1 MPASS
6 TRRRASSSISSLA
19 TPRAL
24 RAYVRAHPIVAFTKT
39 YCPYCQSAVRTLRAY
54 ARRYGTTVSVVEL
67 DTMVPA
73 RQGEALQRRL
83 ARVTGRTT
91 VPNVFIGGE
100 AVGGG
105 DEVEA
110 LREGRRLGRLVK
122 ATMRTGG
129 AGGKA
134 TRKRAPSPPTKSSGG
149 ATRDE
154 RAAAAEYRQ
163 RYWTPKHV
171 YKRLCGIVHAD
182 DTLPGSPFALP
193 TPDATWT
200 HKARWRG

>member
-1 MPASS
+1 MSPTPPAIKPPQA
-6 TRRRASSSISSLA
+6 TRRRASSSRTASLS

-24 RAYVRAHPIVAFTKT
+24 RAYVRAHPIVAFTKS
-39 YCPYCQSAVRTLRAY
+39 YCPYCQRAVHTLRAY
-54 ARRYGTTVSVVEL
+54 ARRYGTTVRVVEL

-110 LREGRRLGRLVK
+110 LRAGRRLGRLVK
-122 ATMRTGG
+122 RGAT
-129 AGGKA
+129 
-134 TRKRAPSPPTKSSGG
+134 TRRRASPPKPSIG

-154 RAAAAEYRQ
+154 RATAAEYRQ
-163 RYWTPKHV
+163 RYWTPKPV
-171 YKRLCGIVHAD
+171 YKQLCGIVHAD
-182 DTLPGSPFALP
+182 DTRPGSPFAVP
-193 TPDATWT
+193 TLDATWT
-200 HKARWRG
+200 QKPSWKG